1 MMSKSDLKTDH
12 FPTKTLRYKFSMCLP
27 PKTGCTNWQRGM
39 VSLLK
44 KGETSPEE
52 LSDYEVFYDLD
63 RFNSTDMRKERAMRG
78 SGQGYLTME

>member
-1 MMSKSDLKTDH
+1 
-12 FPTKTLRYKFSMCLP
+12 MCLP

-63 RFNSTDMRKERAMRG
+63 RFNSTDMRKERASRG
-78 SGQGYLTME
+78 STQGNTCSLGIESVKGVLIDFKTPLVLVD

>member
-1 MMSKSDLKTDH
+1 
-12 FPTKTLRYKFSMCLP
+12 MCLP

-63 RFNSTDMRKERAMRG
+63 RFNSTDMRKERASRG
-78 SGQGYLTME
+78 STQGNLLVTLSKNLFKIP

>member
-1 MMSKSDLKTDH
+1 
-12 FPTKTLRYKFSMCLP
+12 MCLP

-63 RFNSTDMRKERAMRG
+63 RFNSTDMRKERASRG
-78 SGQGYLTME
+78 SAQGKFSTRFFLNFSYSQNCL